1 MHVSKRVQ
9 VFCRRH
15 PLVGPIV
22 WILSAHYFVVQI
34 VAAKAWNTPFS
45 IANNP
50 ISDLGNTA
58 CGLYADRFVCSP
70 LSGLMNMSFVM
81 LGAFMAIGSLLIYQG
96 FKKST
101 GSFIGFSLMGVA
113 GFGAVL
119 VGVFPE
125 NTIHGLHG
133 LGAFLAFA
141 CGNVALIV
149 LGSVLEMPKSMRY
162 YTLFSGV
169 FALGALVLYGTMTYL
184 GLGEGGMER
193 LASYPQTLWLIV
205 FGVYISGH
213 RYLEKH
219 RH

>member
-1 MHVSKRVQ
+1 M
-9 VFCRRH
+9 
-15 PLVGPIV
+15 VGPII
-22 WILSAHYFVVQI
+22 WILSAHYFIVQY
-34 VAAKAWNTPFS
+34 VAARAWNTPYS

-58 CGLYADRFVCSP
+58 CGLYAGRFVCSP
-70 LSGLMNMSFVM
+70 LSGLMNTSFIL
-81 LGAFMAIGSLLIYQG
+81 LGAFMTIGSLLIYQG

-101 GSFIGFSLMGVA
+101 GSFIGFSLMGIA
-113 GFGAVL
+113 GFGAVV
-119 VGVFPE
+119 VGIFPG
-125 NTIHGLHG
+125 NINPGLHG

-141 CGNVALIV
+141 CGNLALVV
-149 LGSVLEMPKSMRY
+149 LGAVLQMPKSLRY

-169 FALGALVLYGTMTYL
+169 FALGALVLYGSGVYL

-205 FGVYISGH
+205 FGVYISSN
-213 RYLEKH
+213 RYLKKH